1 MTEFK
6 PLNGGRSTIY
16 STESYLLA
24 SKVCTMLNAW
34 FSEIVLGNDPGVLV
48 QRFKVRRHT
57 VWEYAVCQV
66 NDIGGRIAT
75 LNYVDADYGFAA
87 EMCCG
92 DMKLLGEFITVI
104 QRERSHDLEYWA
116 NHEKA
121 LNEAQKER
129 MWPEKG
135 NRK

>member
-1 MTEFK
+1 MTDFK
-6 PLNGGRSTIY
+6 PLAGGRSTIY
-16 STESYLLA
+16 STESHQLA
-24 SKVCTMLNAW
+24 TTVCRMLNAW
-34 FSEIVLGNDPGVLV
+34 FSVNVLGNDPGVAV

-57 VWEYAVCQV
+57 VWEYAVCL
-66 NDIGGRIAT
+66 DDGIGGRIAT
-75 LNYVDADYGFAA
+75 LNYVDADYGYAA

-92 DMKLLGEFITVI
+92 DLKLLGEFIAVI
-104 QRERSHDLEYWA
+104 QRERSHDPEYWA
-116 NHEKA
+116 NHEKT

>member
-16 STESYLLA
+16 STESHQLA
-24 SKVCTMLNAW
+24 TTVCTMLNAW
-34 FSEIVLGNDPGVLV
+34 FSENVLGNDPGIVV

-57 VWEYAVCQV
+57 VWEYAVCDV
-66 NDIGGRIAT
+66 NDTGMGYGGT

-92 DMKLLGEFITVI
+92 NMKLLGEFITVI
-104 QRERSHDLEYWA
+104 EKDRADDLDYWDR
-116 NHEKA
+116 HEKS
-121 LNEAQKER
+121 LNEAHIER
-129 MWPEKG
+129 MWPKKG
-135 NRK
+135 N